1 MHCWFCVAQ
10 ELCQFSL
17 GLNLFCSY
25 SLKNNFFR
33 MNDFL
38 DQTKR
43 EVEKGIDQVTA
54 KANEMK
60 AHIAEKASE
69 AKDAVMERAGDV
81 KDATMKKVE
90 EGRDYVKQNPEKSA
104 GIALGVGAFLGAIV
118 DFLTGRKK

>member
-1 MHCWFCVAQ
+1 
-10 ELCQFSL
+10 
-17 GLNLFCSY
+17 
-25 SLKNNFFR
+25 

-43 EVEKGIDQVTA
+43 DVEKGIDQVTA

-104 GIALGVGAFLGAIV
+104 GIALGIGAFLGAIPPV
-118 DFLTGRKK
+118 LS

>member
-1 MHCWFCVAQ
+1 
-10 ELCQFSL
+10 
-17 GLNLFCSY
+17 
-25 SLKNNFFR
+25 

-60 AHIAEKASE
+60 AHIAEKAE
-69 AKDAVMERAGDV
+69 DV

-104 GIALGVGAFLGAIV
+104 GIALGIGAFLGAIV
-118 DFLTGRKK
+118 GFFTGRKR